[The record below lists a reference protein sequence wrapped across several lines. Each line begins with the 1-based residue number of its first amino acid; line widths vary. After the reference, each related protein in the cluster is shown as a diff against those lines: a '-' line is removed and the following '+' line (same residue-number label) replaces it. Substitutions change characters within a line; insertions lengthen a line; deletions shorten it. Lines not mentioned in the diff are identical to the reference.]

1 MRMFPKFLF
10 AAAAAAALCVAATAA
25 AREIAD
31 GKLQVR
37 PTKDGKYKTD
47 AAILGKAEFY
57 GYAGDFAQDKKINGI
72 LLKDGAQATDEQKHI
87 VAITAKTLGIDAVI
101 ELDGKQQPLVDPV
114 PPAAAAPTPPPM
126 DDTKPVAPAETH

>member
-1 MRMFPKFLF
+1 MRTFLI
-10 AAAAAAALCVAATAA
+10 AAAAAALCIAASAG

-57 GYAGDFAQDKKINGI
+57 GYAGDFVQDKKINGI
-72 LLKDGAQATDEQKHI
+72 LLKDGGQATDEQKHI

-101 ELDGKQQPLVDPV
+101 ELDGKQQPLVDPT
-114 PPAAAAPTPPPM
+114 PAPAAAAQTPPPM
-126 DDTKPVAPAETH
+126 DDTKPVAPSESH